1 MPLRIRLLPLLSAM
15 MLAGCAL
22 PYGLHTEGRALDAN
36 TLAGQDTF
44 SSAKLSSA
52 SWPAADW
59 WNSFGDRNLDALIR
73 RALQDSP
80 DLQVADARARQA
92 SASVMAA
99 QAARMPTLDASAG
112 ITRARNAR
120 VDDYSG
126 QGKQYGTVRTL
137 SANFNYTFDL
147 WGGQR
152 AAWEAAVGR
161 ANAGE
166 VDRQAA
172 RLTLAANVARAY
184 NDYGEAQAMYDLAQQ
199 DLKRTHTMLGLAQRR
214 FTAGLDSKFQYQ
226 QTESLEAAAQAT
238 LTAARQDV
246 TVAGIRL
253 AVLLGQ
259 GPDAARALP
268 RPQLIAPTAVSLPS
282 TLPAELLGR
291 RPDLI
296 AARWR
301 VKPRPRI
308 SRLAAPPSIPT

>member
-44 SSAKLSSA
+44 SSARLCSA

-59 WNSFGDRNLDALIR
+59 WNSLGDSNLDALIR

-99 QAARMPTLDASAG
+99 EAARMPTLDASVG
-112 ITRARNAR
+112 ITRNAR
-120 VDDYSG
+120 VDDYNG
-126 QGKQYGTVRTL
+126 QGKQYGTVRTM

-161 ANAGE
+161 TNASE
-166 VDRQAA
+166 VDRQAS
-172 RLTLAANVARAY
+172 RLTLATNVARAY

-199 DLKRTHTMLGLAQRR
+199 DLKRTHTMLGLAYRR

-246 TVAGIRL
+246 TAAGIRL

-259 GPDAARALP
+259 GPDAASALP
-268 RPQLIAPTAVSLPS
+268 RPQLIAPTVVSLPS

-296 AARWR
+296 
-301 VKPRPRI
+301 
-308 SRLAAPPSIPT
+308 